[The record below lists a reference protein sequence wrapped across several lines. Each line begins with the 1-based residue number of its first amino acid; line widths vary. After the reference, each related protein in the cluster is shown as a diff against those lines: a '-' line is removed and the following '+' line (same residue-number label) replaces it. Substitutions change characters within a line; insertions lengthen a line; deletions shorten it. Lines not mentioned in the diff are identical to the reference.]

1 MINILE
7 YAFLLMLIVTFI
19 ELFVVVT
26 FFVANMI
33 VDVIRNIR
41 RGW

>member
-7 YAFLLMLIVTFI
+7 YAFLLMLIAMFI

>member
-1 MINILE
+1 MIINILE
-7 YAFLLMLIVTFI
+7 YAFLAMLIVMFI

-41 RGW
+41 RG